1 MSDEDPLFPISGN
14 FPLPPDPG
22 LSPMEMASDE
32 PLKAAERFFL
42 ALAAGDGRGLW
53 DCFGEQAR
61 AFVLNVGLQ
70 RGMDFDLNSRLRQG
84 TATELELEEFIGDF
98 LQGVRRDLRGVDIQR
113 VAFESQV
120 EPETT
125 LRVRVTYLVTL
136 GDPGAAL
143 TAAVPAGSLIMVLEN
158 GDWKVERII
167 TRPGGSPKGGPGGGP
182 GGSPAGGPGGS
193 PAGGPAQHGG
203 NGHRS

>member
-1 MSDEDPLFPISGN
+1 MSDEDDLPNPAPGN
-14 FPLPPDPG
+14 FPLPLEHG
-22 LSPMEMASDE
+22 LTPMEIASDE
-32 PLKAAERFFL
+32 PLKAAERFFQ
-42 ALAAGDGRGLW
+42 ALAGGDARGLW

-61 AFVLNVGLQ
+61 SYVLNIGLE
-70 RGMDFDLNSRLRQG
+70 RGMEFDLNSRLRQG
-84 TATELELEEFIGDF
+84 TATDQEFEEFTGDF

-136 GDPGAAL
+136 GEPGVGIA
-143 TAAVPAGSLIMVLEN
+143 TAVPAGSLIMVLEN

-167 TRPGGSPKGGPGGGP
+167 PHPGGSSGRVVAPP
-182 GGSPAGGPGGS
+182 
-193 PAGGPAQHGG
+193 GG
-203 NGHRS
+203 NGHRT

>member
-1 MSDEDPLFPISGN
+1 
-14 FPLPPDPG
+14 
-22 LSPMEMASDE
+22 MEIASDE
-32 PLKAAERFFL
+32 PLKAAERFFQ
-42 ALAAGDGRGLW
+42 AFAGGDARGLW

-61 AFVLNVGLQ
+61 SYVLNIGLE
-70 RGMDFDLNSRLRQG
+70 RGMEFDLNSRLRQG
-84 TATELELEEFIGDF
+84 TATDQEFEEFMGDF

-136 GDPGAAL
+136 GEPGVGIA
-143 TAAVPAGSLIMVLEN
+143 TAVPAGSLIMVLEN

-167 TRPGGSPKGGPGGGP
+167 PHPGGSSGRVVAP
-182 GGSPAGGPGGS
+182 
-193 PAGGPAQHGG
+193 HGG

>member
-1 MSDEDPLFPISGN
+1 MSDEGDPPFPIPGN
-14 FPLPPDPG
+14 FPLPLEHG
-22 LSPMEMASDE
+22 LTPMEIASDE
-32 PLKAAERFFL
+32 PLKAAERFFQ
-42 ALAAGDGRGLW
+42 ALAGDDARGLW

-61 AFVLNVGLQ
+61 SYVLNVGLE

-84 TATELELEEFIGDF
+84 TATDQEFEEFMGDL

-113 VAFESQV
+113 LAFESQV

-136 GDPGAAL
+136 GEPGVGIV
-143 TAAVPAGSLIMVLEN
+143 TAVPAGSLVMVLERD
-158 GDWKVERII
+158 DWKVERIVP
-167 TRPGGSPKGGPGGGP
+167 RPGGDLGGVV
-182 GGSPAGGPGGS
+182 
-193 PAGGPAQHGG
+193 AQRKG